1 MKVLISE
8 AHIHRNIRKKK
19 KKKKGA
25 VSKVYRKQRSIEG
38 DFDQLLAVQCIRL
51 IPLKIQL

>member
-8 AHIHRNIRKKK
+8 AHIHRNIRKK

-38 DFDQLLAVQCIRL
+38 DFDQLLAVQ
-51 IPLKIQL
+51 

>member
-8 AHIHRNIRKKK
+8 AHIHRNI

-25 VSKVYRKQRSIEG
+25 VSKVYRKKRSIEG
-38 DFDQLLAVQCIRL
+38 DFDLLLAVQCIRL
-51 IPLKIQL
+51 IPLKILI

>member
-8 AHIHRNIRKKK
+8 AHIHRNNKKK
-19 KKKKGA
+19 KRGGA

-51 IPLKIQL
+51 IPLKILL